1 MIEQIFTEIGEAP
14 LRSTS
19 DNETEYRNDVEAFL
33 TAISKFSK
41 ELKAFVPQANATE
54 KGINSV
60 VTNASSLASQIT
72 ILRNEVVAKAA
83 EIKSYVI
90 PTSAIN
96 TRRIRAMQILN

>member
-1 MIEQIFTEIGEAP
+1 MINQTIPTLSTPPSSNSASDF
-14 LRSTS
+14 RSRA
-19 DNETEYRNDVEAFL
+19 DQFL
-33 TAISKFSK
+33 S
-41 ELKAFVPQANATE
+41 ELPNFGNSLNVFIAEVNATE

>member
-1 MIEQIFTEIGEAP
+1 MIDQTLTTPPDAP
-14 LRSTS
+14 SS
-19 DNETEYRNDVEAFL
+19 NDVQTFRTRFDAFIVWIVTFVTQL
-33 TAISKFSK
+33 TTVITQIN
-41 ELKAFVPQANATE
+41 ETE

>member
-1 MIEQIFTEIGEAP
+1 MINQTLTP
-14 LRSTS
+14 LTTPPSS
-19 DNETEYRNDVEAFL
+19 NDVVNFDNRADEFL
-33 TAISKFSK
+33 AELPTMVNQMNTVIS
-41 ELKAFVPQANATE
+41 QINTTE
-54 KGINSV
+54 SGINSV